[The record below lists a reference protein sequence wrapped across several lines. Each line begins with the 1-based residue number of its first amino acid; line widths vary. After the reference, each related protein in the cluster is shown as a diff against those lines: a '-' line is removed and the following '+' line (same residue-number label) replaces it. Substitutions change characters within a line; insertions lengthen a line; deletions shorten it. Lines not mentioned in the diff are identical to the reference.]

1 MSNTFILVI
10 IEDIDLLFPKK
21 DTSIQEPGLL
31 PALQRI
37 ISSFQDVS
45 HAGRAI
51 LVLVQCHIGS

>member
-31 PALQRI
+31 PALERI

-51 LVLVQCHIGS
+51 LVLV

>member
-1 MSNTFILVI
+1 MLSNAFILVI

-37 ISSFQDVS
+37 LRSFQNET

-51 LVLVQCHIGS
+51 VVIIRYI